1 MRQALDRMAELLTGT
16 SDALACNWG
25 ALRLQHTIMI
35 RAWLVENYQPASVN
49 KMLSAL
55 RGVLK
60 AAWLLGQMTAE
71 DYQKAV
77 TINSVKNHTLPAGR
91 EIAMGEMSAL
101 LAVCQLDTSPAG
113 VRDSAMIA
121 VLYGAGLRR
130 AEVVKLDM
138 ADYSNQERLVVRG
151 KGRKERTAWINQG
164 AAAALEDWLVLRGT
178 WAGPLFTPINKAH
191 TIVQRRLTT
200 QAVYYILQKRAVEA
214 EVAAFSPHD
223 LRRTFVSNLLDAGA
237 DIAVVSRM
245 AGHANVQTTARYDR
259 RPEEA
264 KKRAADL
271 LHVPYHARK
280 PRDDN

>member
-16 SDALACNWG
+16 PDALSCHWG
-25 ALRLQHTIMI
+25 ALRLNHTIMI
-35 RAWLVENYQPASVN
+35 RAWLVENYKPATVN

-60 AAWLLGQMTAE
+60 AAWLLGQMSAE

-77 TINSVKNHTLPAGR
+77 TINSIKNYTLPAGR
-91 EIAMGEMSAL
+91 EVEMAEMSAL
-101 LAVCQLDTSPAG
+101 LSACQIDTSPAG
-113 VRDSAMIA
+113 TRDAAMIA
-121 VLYGAGLRR
+121 ILYGAGLRR
-130 AEVVKLDM
+130 AEVVKLDV

-151 KGRKERTAWINQG
+151 KGRKERTAWLNQG
-164 AAAALEDWLVLRGT
+164 VVAALEDWLVLRGA

-191 TIVQRRLTT
+191 AIVERRLTT
-200 QAVYYILQKRAVEA
+200 QAVYYILQKRSVEA
-214 EVAAFSPHD
+214 EIAAFSPHD

-264 KKRAADL
+264 KKRAAGL
-271 LHVPYHARK
+271 LHVPYRTRK
-280 PRDDN
+280 PREDG